1 MIDRNIKEKIIK
13 LAQSF
18 PALGIMGP
26 RQSGKTTLVKEIF
39 PEYTYVT
46 LEDADTQLFAKNDAR
61 SFLEV
66 YTKKKGLIIDEAQ
79 RVPELFSYLQ
89 GIIDAVY
96 RPGFFILTGSQ
107 HFLLHEKIT
116 QTLAG
121 RIALLSLLPLSVDEL
136 KKSHNLPQDVE
147 TLLLKGGYPRL
158 YDQNIEI
165 KDWCANYINTY
176 VEKDVRNTLQISD
189 LLSFQK
195 FLKLCAARVGNLI
208 NYADLGRDADISSHT
223 AKSWLSVLKASYI
236 IDLVAP
242 YHNNF
247 SKRLIKSPKLYFYD
261 TALICFLLNI
271 KTAEDL
277 AIHPLKGAIFES
289 FVFTEFSKYF
299 YNNGEQLPLYFW
311 RDVQGHE
318 IDFIIEKSYRD
329 IIACEVKARKTIND
343 DFFKEV
349 RDWMKISGQKNVPYV
364 AYIGDENMTR
374 KDGELISWKNLDIIC
389 K

>member
-1 MIDRNIKEKIIK
+1 MINRAIKEKIIALSK
-13 LAQSF
+13 SF

-46 LEDADTQLFAKNDAR
+46 LEDSDTQLFAKNDTR
-61 SFLEV
+61 NFLDV

-89 GIIDAVY
+89 GIIDKEY

-136 KKSHNLPQDVE
+136 KKSKNVPENIE

-158 YDQNIEI
+158 YDQNI
-165 KDWCANYINTY
+165 DVQLWCSNYINTY
-176 VEKDVRNTLQISD
+176 VEKDVRNTLHISD

-195 FLKLCAARVGNLI
+195 FLKLCAARSGNLI
-208 NYADLGRDADISSHT
+208 NYADLARDADISSHT
-223 AKSWLSVLKASYI
+223 AKSWISVLKASYI

-247 SKRLIKSPKLYFYD
+247 SKRVIKSPKLYFYD
-261 TALICFLLNI
+261 TALVCFLLNI
-271 KTAEDL
+271 KTEEDL
-277 AIHPLKGAIFES
+277 AIHPQKGAIFET
-289 FVFTEFSKYF
+289 FVFSEFSKFF
-299 YNNGEQLPLYFW
+299 YNNAQQPPLYFW

-318 IDFIIEKSYRD
+318 IDFIIEKSFQN
-329 IIACEVKARKTIND
+329 IIACEVKMRKTITD

-349 RDWMKISGQKNVPYV
+349 REWMKISGQKESPYI
-364 AYIGDENMTR
+364 AYIGDESVQR
-374 KDGELISWKNLDIIC
+374 KDGMLVSWKELDMIC
-389 K
+389 T